1 METDQKLRVRLTASV
16 SPSEDPRKV
25 LAAMRNVLGEC
36 QYLVDEAPDSI
47 TLSSDSIR
55 CLQKVHDQLRD
66 RRVRDAARR
75 LLLRDQEGDKL
86 RLLLN
91 RQAAAAGVIV
101 VCSSGLESPLG
112 PLFLDVQASEPQGLI
127 DWLTAH

>member
-1 METDQKLRVRLTASV
+1 LATDLRLSVQLAASV
-16 SPSEDPRKV
+16 SPSEDPERV
-25 LAAMRNVLGEC
+25 LAAMRNVLGGCE
-36 QYLVDEAPDSI
+36 YRVERSPDSI
-47 TLSSDSIR
+47 VLSSDSIR
-55 CLQKVHDQLRD
+55 CLQKVQDQLRD

-75 LLLRDQEGDKL
+75 LLLRGQDGETL

-101 VCSSGLESPLG
+101 VCSSELESPLG
-112 PLFLDVQASEPQGLI
+112 PLFLEVQTHDPQGVI

>member
-1 METDQKLRVRLTASV
+1 MATDLKLRVQLSASV

-25 LAAMRNVLGEC
+25 LAAMRNVLGACE
-36 QYLVDEAPDSI
+36 YLVEESPDSI
-47 TLSSDSIR
+47 VLSSDSIT

-75 LLLRDQEGDKL
+75 LLLRGQEGETL

-91 RQAAAAGVIV
+91 RQAAAAGVMV
-101 VCSSGLESPLG
+101 VCSSELESPLG
-112 PLFLDVQASEPQGLI
+112 PLFLELQSHDPQGLI